1 MAFGPVVNRATR
13 AWIALAALAVVL
25 GACGGP
31 QYHYVK
37 SSSEKTFVRVPNDWK
52 LFDED
57 DLLAISEES
66 PEAKAQF
73 KALSWSVAFDAAPK
87 PSIDHLL
94 TDAGHPA
101 GLVQVR
107 RLPPPQRDT
116 FSLAELRS
124 LYLGFDPLA
133 GDLGDTGD
141 VEVLEAKE
149 VTRPGGFHGSEL
161 LLNLRTESGK
171 LMKWRQVA
179 LLDSQARKVHVLVI
193 SCNIDC
199 YAAHE
204 DEIDKVVKSLQVKE
218 R

>member
-1 MAFGPVVNRATR
+1 MAAVAV
-13 AWIALAALAVVL
+13 ALAAC
-25 GACGGP
+25 GAP
-31 QYHYVK
+31 KYHYVK
-37 SSSEKTFVRVPNDWK
+37 SSADNTFVRVPQDWK

-57 DLLAISEES
+57 QLLAISEES

-73 KALSWSVAFDAAPK
+73 KALTWSVAFDASPK

-107 RLPPPQRDT
+107 RLPPRQRDT

-133 GDLGDTGD
+133 GDMGDSGD
-141 VEVLEAKE
+141 VEVLQAKE

-179 LLDSQARKVHVLVI
+179 LMDSQARKVHVLVV
-193 SCNIDC
+193 SCNIEC
-199 YAAHE
+199 YEAHE
-204 DEIDKVVKSLQVKE
+204 EEIDKVVESLKVKE